1 MGSGFESQGA
11 HIKKDPADSSESAG
25 FLRSP
30 RKRLEKLGGIDISP
44 CSYRGPVLAE
54 LGHPD
59 VAAGNIYTPA
69 CLWFRGSWNPAGF
82 CGGIAVVQ
90 YVRPVPSELGWG
102 GCRFLVC
109 CLVAWRFACGAG
121 EGCRGLAC
129 CMAAG
134 CLGWCAVF
142 SGSALRVSHG
152 RSPQRS
158 KEGRSVRVTGAPA

>member
-11 HIKKDPADSSESAG
+11 HFKENPADSSESAG

-90 YVRPVPSELGWG
+90 YVRPVPSELWRGRLSRFGVLLGGWVFCVWG
-102 GCRFLVC
+102 
-109 CLVAWRFACGAG
+109 G
-121 EGCRGLAC
+121 EGCRGLVC
-129 CMAAG
+129 CVVAG